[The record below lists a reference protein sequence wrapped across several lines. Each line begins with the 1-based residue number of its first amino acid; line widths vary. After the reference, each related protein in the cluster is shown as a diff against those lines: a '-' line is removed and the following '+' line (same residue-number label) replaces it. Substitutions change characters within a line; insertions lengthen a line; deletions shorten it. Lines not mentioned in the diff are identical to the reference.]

1 MWGEESLFSKR
12 VLPPTKKQNKNKKRI
27 INMADFFSSVWNYLY
42 EAYIE
47 MDGSFGGS
55 DTLVTVGMVVLG
67 LYIGS
72 VIACVIMTY
81 NRQLLGT
88 AVRKMLS
95 MDITSRENAKTVEE
109 LGYKKNFFIRSLFR
123 DSDSLRRVIKCVEE
137 DDFYADQEKEREEL
151 EEARKENK
159 KLRKFKTKIY
169 RADIDNDHFYIPQ
182 DLHDLAERRFNKK
195 GSTWVSMIF
204 AIIAL
209 TVIFVALLFFLPW
222 FFGLLGG

>member
-1 MWGEESLFSKR
+1 
-12 VLPPTKKQNKNKKRI
+12 
-27 INMADFFSSVWNYLY
+27 MADFFSSVWNYLY
-42 EAYIE
+42 SAYIE
-47 MDGSFGGS
+47 MDGSFGDS
-55 DTLVTVGMVVLG
+55 DTLVTIGMVVLG

-88 AVRKMLS
+88 TVRKMLS
-95 MDITSRENAKTVEE
+95 MEINSRENAKTVEE

-123 DSDSLRRVIKCVEE
+123 DSESLRRVIKCVEE
-137 DDFYADQEKEREEL
+137 DDFYEEQEKEREES
-151 EEARKENK
+151 EAAREENK

-195 GSTWVSMIF
+195 GSTWVSMLL
-204 AIIAL
+204 AILAL
-209 TVIFVALLFFLPW
+209 TGIFIALLFFLPW
-222 FFGLLGG
+222 FFGLISG